1 MTIAERLQARVK
13 THASA
18 APARLRVTPEVAFYV
33 VLFALAAALRFWD
46 LGARALHHDESIH
59 AQWSWDLLRGGYRHN
74 PIFHG
79 PLYYHVQ
86 AAAFFLFGASDF
98 TSRLTA
104 AAFGTGL
111 VALPLLLRRRLGQR
125 GTMAA
130 VAFIAF
136 SPTLVYFSRFFR
148 EDIYLAVFTLLMVV
162 AMWRYIGAG
171 GERWLVLFALALAAA
186 HATKE
191 ATYLLVAIFLL
202 YLNGLLAWELAR
214 DALAARRLRSAVRHW
229 TLAASLFVYAWA
241 IAALWPWLERLRR
254 AAGWERMPRSG
265 DVLVLLGTLTVPLLA
280 PVLKEPFESG
290 VPVVRDLPGL
300 AGVPLLGRGVVDP
313 GQLDWPAVCQAAG
326 AAARENALL
335 LGGLF
340 LLLVGACASIGLA
353 WRPRTWSLAAGGAAL
368 LYTTLMT
375 SLWTNLGGL
384 CSGPWGSLDYW
395 ISQHDVRRG
404 NQPWFYYDML
414 MPAYEFLTLSLALVG
429 VWWALARGS
438 AFSRFLVF
446 WIVGVWAAL
455 SWAGEKMPWLNVH
468 IALPVALLAAWTVER
483 AWVRAGPLDA
493 GRASRLLSL
502 ALLAGGVAAVLVYAP
517 GGTLWAAL
525 RLAVLLLAAGFLFPL
540 LRGFSRRAAMLFV
553 VTALVGALAL
563 PSIRT
568 MVSVTFERGDV
579 PKDLLIYTQTSPSIP
594 DLMGDIT
601 ALAAATGQGYDLPIA
616 VDTTD
621 SFAWP
626 WAWYLRDY
634 RRVSYVDFSAG
645 PPEGEFAVMLV
656 NERNVSRLTEAYGS
670 RMEEYAPPERYPH
683 RWWFPETYKTALPS
697 GPWSL
702 ETWQRLWDG
711 ITKEGWLADWY
722 RFWRDHEPPAAL
734 GSVDGFAFFPANFDR
749 SRDVISVQPLPP
761 AEPTT
766 DAEGRPMFGG
776 LGTGPG
782 RFLSPVDVAR
792 DGEGNLYVVDRVR
805 KTLSK
810 FTPEGR
816 FVAEVVVAAEGEPS
830 EPWGV
835 TVAPTGEVVVADTF
849 GWKVRIFSSDLRP
862 LRAFGEVPSGEPPGP
877 FELYG
882 PRDVVVDGEG
892 RLWVTDTG
900 HDRILVYSL
909 RGEHLM
915 TIGSE
920 GAALGSFDEP
930 VGLALGPDGN
940 VYVADMYNAR
950 VQVLS
955 PDGVA
960 LREFAVPGWGGVDAL
975 DKPYLTVLAD
985 GRVAV
990 SLPSRNE
997 VAIYSP
1003 DGELLE
1009 TIAPDREP
1017 LGRPYGVV
1025 EGADGRL
1032 WVVEGENARLRAFDV
1047 D

>member
-1 MTIAERLQARVK
+1 MTLAERLEER
-13 THASA
+13 TTGA
-18 APARLRVTPEVAFYV
+18 AAAVSRRLRLTPEAAFYLV
-33 VLFALAAALRFWD
+33 VFALAAGLRFWD

-74 PIFHG
+74 PVFHG
-79 PLYYHVQ
+79 PFYYHVQ
-86 AAAFFLFGASDF
+86 ALAFFLFGASDA

-104 AAFGTGL
+104 AAFGTAL
-111 VALPLLLRRRLGQR
+111 VALPLLLRRRLGPR

-130 VAFIAF
+130 VAFLAF

-148 EDIYLAVFTLLMVV
+148 EDIYLAVFTLAMVV

-171 GERWLVLFALALAAA
+171 QERWLVLFALALAGA

-214 DALAARRLRSAVRHW
+214 EALAARGLRSPLRQW
-229 TLAASLFVYAWA
+229 LLTGSLFIYAWA
-241 IAALWPWLERLRR
+241 LAAFWPWLERLRR
-254 AAGWERMPRSG
+254 AAGWERLPRSG
-265 DVLVLLGTLTVPLLA
+265 DVLVVLGTLTVPLLA
-280 PVLKEPFESG
+280 PVLKAPFESG
-290 VPVVRDLPGL
+290 VPVLREIPGL
-300 AGVPLLGRGVVDP
+300 SSVPVLGHGVVDP
-313 GQLDWPAVCQAAG
+313 GQLDWPGVCQAAG
-326 AAARENALL
+326 ATARENALL

-340 LLLVGACASIGLA
+340 LLLVGASATVGLA
-353 WRPRTWSLAAGGAAL
+353 WRPRTWMLAAGGAAL

-375 SLWTNLGGL
+375 TLWTNLGGL

-395 ISQHDVRRG
+395 ITQHDVRRG

-429 VWWALARGS
+429 AWWAIARGS

-446 WIVGVWAAL
+446 WTVGVWAAL

-468 IALPVALLAAWTVER
+468 IALPVALLAAWTIER
-483 AWVRAGPLDA
+483 AWLRAGALGSA
-493 GRASRLLSL
+493 GTMRLLSL
-502 ALLAGGVAAVLVYAP
+502 ALLAGGTVAVLVYAP
-517 GGTLWAAL
+517 ADTVGTAA
-525 RLAVLLLAAGFLFPL
+525 RIVVLAAAAGFVVPLVRSFPRRSAAL
-540 LRGFSRRAAMLFV
+540 LV
-553 VTALVGALAL
+553 VTVLAGALAL
-563 PSIRT
+563 PSLRT
-568 MVSVTFERGDV
+568 MVAVTYERGDV

-594 DLMGDIT
+594 DLMADIT
-601 ALAAATGQGYDLPIA
+601 ELAAATGQGYDLPIA

-645 PPEGEFAVMLV
+645 PPEGQFAVLLV
-656 NERNVSRLTEAYGS
+656 NERNVSRLTEAYGA
-670 RMEEYAPPERYPH
+670 RMDEYAPPERYPH
-683 RWWFPETYKTALPS
+683 RWWFPETYKTALPG

-702 ETWQRLWDG
+702 DTWRRLWDG

-734 GSVDGFAFFPANFDR
+734 GSVDGFAFFPANFNR
-749 SRDVISVQPLPP
+749 ESGLLSVQPRPP

-792 DGEGNLYVVDRVR
+792 DASGNLYVVDRVR
-805 KTLSK
+805 KTLAK
-810 FTPEGR
+810 FAPDGR
-816 FVAEVVVAAEGEPS
+816 FVAEVSVPQPGEDS

-835 TVAPTGEVVVADTF
+835 AVAPTGEVVVADTF
-849 GWKVRIFSSDLRP
+849 GWKIRIFSPDLEP
-862 LRAFGEVPSGEPPGP
+862 LRAFGEVPAHDPPGP

-882 PRDVVVDGEG
+882 PRDVAVDGDG

-900 HDRILVYSL
+900 HDRIVVFSL
-909 RGEHLM
+909 QGEHLL
-915 TIGSE
+915 TIGRE
-920 GAALGSFDEP
+920 GNELGFFDEP
-930 VGLALGPDGN
+930 VGIALGPEGN

-955 PDGVA
+955 PDGA
-960 LREFAVPGWGGVDAL
+960 PLRAFTVEGWGGVDAL
-975 DKPYLTVLAD
+975 DKPYLAVLSD

-990 SLPSRNE
+990 SVPSRNE
-997 VAIYSP
+997 VAIYSAE
-1003 DGELLE
+1003 GELVR
-1009 TIAPDREP
+1009 TIAPARDP
-1017 LGRPYGVV
+1017 LARPYGVV
-1025 EGADGRL
+1025 EGVDGRL
-1032 WVVEGENARLRAFDV
+1032 WVVEGENARVRAFDI